1 MLRFLPWLRESKG
14 FPQHPGDWE
23 TLDKEESCAAWANV
37 ALHDILMFGTLA
49 YNDTPVP
56 PLKPPYNSFCPGE
69 DEDFVHRL
77 KPGIPSKV
85 PYFIHCVRCHLI
97 AFNLGL
103 ERPRFQQDIWDWIDM
118 DVTCT

>member
-1 MLRFLPWLRESKG
+1 MLRFLPWPRVPTAPRRL
-14 FPQHPGDWE
+14 E

-37 ALHDILMFGTLA
+37 SEFLTLHGILVFGTLA
-49 YNDTPVP
+49 YDDTPIS

-77 KPGIPSKV
+77 KLGIPSKV
-85 PYFIHCVRCHLI
+85 PYFIHCVKCHLI
-97 AFNLGL
+97 AFNLDL

-118 DVTCT
+118 DVT